1 MTNPPKKEPRKMLD
15 AQGNLVPVAY
25 VKPFDRERDRVARRI
40 LARFNKARDYL
51 LKVKLETLDDIA
63 AFRGRDK
70 TGNFQFQSFDG
81 LIRVRLD
88 ARTVVEYDH
97 RFQEAQTLIFEYLG
111 ELIMANGETDISIL
125 IRAAFQPSA
134 GGLLSRAK
142 VVSLLRLNIKHEKWT
157 RAMALLRE
165 SPIVKSGKTY
175 IYCETRPTP
184 GDEFD
189 AILLDLASIDP
200 AADERPSDAHDA
212 PGCAGAARPDML
224 T

>member
-1 MTNPPKKEPRKMLD
+1 MATKPKPPKEEKTMTD
-15 AQGNLVPVAY
+15 AQGRVVPVSY
-25 VKPFDRERDRVARRI
+25 VNAFDRDRDRVARRI
-40 LARFNKARDYL
+40 LARFNKAQNYL
-51 LKVKLETLDDIA
+51 ARVKAETLKDIA
-63 AFRGRDK
+63 AFRGNDK

-97 RFQEAQTLIFEYLG
+97 RFQEAQTLIFEYLD
-111 ELIMANGETDISIL
+111 ELIKANGETDISVL

-157 RAMALLRE
+157 RAMTLLRE

-175 IYCETRPTP
+175 LYCEVRDTP
-184 GDEFD
+184 GGDFEN
-189 AILLDLASIDP
+189 ILLDLAAIGP
-200 AADERPSDAHDA
+200 AADEPPPDAE
-212 PGCAGAARPDML
+212 PPAGDV
-224 T
+224 TK